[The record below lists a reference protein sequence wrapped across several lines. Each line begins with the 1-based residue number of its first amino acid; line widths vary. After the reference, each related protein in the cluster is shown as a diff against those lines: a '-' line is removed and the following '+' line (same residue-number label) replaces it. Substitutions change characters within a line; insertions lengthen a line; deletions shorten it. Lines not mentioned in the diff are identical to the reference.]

1 MKGFKMNKKLISS
14 LVAGLALSAVV
25 APAHAAI
32 ISFGGVAAKQ
42 DNIET
47 VAVDSVNAGLTS
59 SKAGYIN
66 AATNKSINPDVY
78 IETFDTLATGLNSI
92 NASTRATTGANVT
105 EVEYSSTLYGGFDTL
120 NPNAGGDL
128 TITNGSG
135 VANNGVGAGMGIRKG
150 TASWAASPG
159 GDTFNQTYFAYGP
172 GQGAAM
178 PAGVKVDYNALLNT
192 YGTGYGIGYLGV
204 FYGSID
210 TYNGIKFYDTSG
222 GLMTGT
228 GALSD
233 GILTGTEILTAMGG
247 SSGNQT
253 SPNSN
258 VYLNL
263 EFQAGENFKS
273 FEFYTTG
280 VAVEIDNI
288 VTSMNYNVPEPGSMA
303 LVGLGLMGL
312 SALRRRKQA

>member
-1 MKGFKMNKKLISS
+1 MNKKLISS
-14 LVAGLALSAVV
+14 LVAGLALSAAV
-25 APAHAAI
+25 APAHAVI
-32 ISFGGVAAKQ
+32 ITFGGNAATQ
-42 DNIET
+42 ASIED
-47 VAVDSVNAGLTS
+47 ASIVNAGLTS
-59 SKAGYIN
+59 SKAGFIN
-66 AATNKSINPDVY
+66 AATNTSINSDVY
-78 IETFDTLATGLNSI
+78 LETFDTLATGLNSVG
-92 NASTRATTGANVT
+92 APTRATTGANMT
-105 EVEYSSTLYGGFDTL
+105 EVEYSSALYGGFNTL

-135 VANNGVGAGMGIRKG
+135 IANNGSGPGMGIRKG
-150 TASWAASPG
+150 TAGWAASPG
-159 GDTFNQTYFAYGP
+159 GNVFDQTYFAYGP

-178 PAGVKVDYNALLNT
+178 PAGVKVDYTALLGA
-192 YGTGYGIGYLGV
+192 YGAGYGIGYLGV

-210 TYNGIKFYDTSG
+210 TYNGIKFYNTSG
-222 GLMTGT
+222 GLMTGSS
-228 GALSD
+228 GVLSD
-233 GILTGTEILTAMGG
+233 GILTGSEILAAMGG

-253 SPNSN
+253 NPNSN